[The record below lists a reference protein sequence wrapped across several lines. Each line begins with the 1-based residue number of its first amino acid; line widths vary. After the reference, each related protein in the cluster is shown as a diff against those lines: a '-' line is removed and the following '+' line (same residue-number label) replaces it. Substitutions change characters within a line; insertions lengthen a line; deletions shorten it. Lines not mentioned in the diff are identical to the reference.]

1 MKKIFSMNRFEGWNL
16 SLPLIQGGM
25 GVGVSL
31 SGLAGAVASEGGMG
45 VISTAQIGFEE
56 PDFVGNE
63 EACNLRS
70 IRKHIVR
77 AKELASGKGMIA
89 VNVMVALQQ
98 YREHVKEAVRAGAD
112 AVICGAGLPVDLPEL
127 VEAGKAKI
135 APIVSS
141 RRAAALLLALL
152 LVLTMAGCGSEKTLT
167 LTAAMPEVPATLDPA
182 MVTTDTEKTV
192 VLHLY
197 ENLMKLSSGGSRA
210 VAGQASSYEKT
221 DNGDGTETYTFRLRS
236 SLTWS
241 DGTPLTAADFV
252 YAWQRLAD
260 PATGSPNA
268 SLLRMVAGYDRVRAG
283 EGAENLAVSA
293 PDERTFVVTLSGHC
307 PYFAESVCVA
317 PETMPARAD
326 AVQSVL
332 PVTNGAYEVSSW
344 EDGQLTAVQ
353 RRAYYDSRRLGAQS
367 LTFLF
372 ETDADARQQL
382 FEDGKADFL
391 LGLTEQ
397 AVERRSDSWSA
408 EPGFRVAALLVNQL
422 AEATGEE
429 PLRQALSLSIDRN
442 ALTDAIGARTHLS
455 AQGLVPTGVR
465 NTAGEEFRT
474 VTDPVIDNLPEHREQ
489 NLRQAAKLLE
499 GVADG
504 GAIELLYEQTDE
516 NETVMHQLQQ
526 TWQDGLSLTVTL
538 RGVSADE
545 LQQSLQR
552 GEFTVAAVTLRG
564 EYNDPTAFLETWTG
578 GAEGN
583 WGNFYSS
590 AYDTLLRVVHASGDD
605 TARDAYLEDAEALLL
620 EKGYVIPLYEYTR
633 TWQLRDHLAG
643 LAADHMGGYWLGG
656 IQRVN

>member
-1 MKKIFSMNRFEGWNL
+1 MR
-16 SLPLIQGGM
+16 
-25 GVGVSL
+25 
-31 SGLAGAVASEGGMG
+31 
-45 VISTAQIGFEE
+45 QI
-56 PDFVGNE
+56 
-63 EACNLRS
+63 
-70 IRKHIVR
+70 
-77 AKELASGKGMIA
+77 
-89 VNVMVALQQ
+89 
-98 YREHVKEAVRAGAD
+98 
-112 AVICGAGLPVDLPEL
+112 
-127 VEAGKAKI
+127 
-135 APIVSS
+135 

-152 LVLTMAGCGSEKTLT
+152 LVLTMAGCGSEKTQT

-344 EDGQLTAVQ
+344 EDGQLIAVQ

-408 EPGFRVAALLVNQL
+408 EPGFPVA
-422 AEATGEE
+422 
-429 PLRQALSLSIDRN
+429 
-442 ALTDAIGARTHLS
+442 S
-455 AQGLVPTGVR
+455 A
-465 NTAGEEFRT
+465 
-474 VTDPVIDNLPEHREQ
+474 
-489 NLRQAAKLLE
+489 
-499 GVADG
+499 
-504 GAIELLYEQTDE
+504 
-516 NETVMHQLQQ
+516 
-526 TWQDGLSLTVTL
+526 S
-538 RGVSADE
+538 
-545 LQQSLQR
+545 
-552 GEFTVAAVTLRG
+552 
-564 EYNDPTAFLETWTG
+564 
-578 GAEGN
+578 
-583 WGNFYSS
+583 
-590 AYDTLLRVVHASGDD
+590 
-605 TARDAYLEDAEALLL
+605 
-620 EKGYVIPLYEYTR
+620 
-633 TWQLRDHLAG
+633 
-643 LAADHMGGYWLGG
+643 
-656 IQRVN
+656 

>member
-1 MKKIFSMNRFEGWNL
+1 MR
-16 SLPLIQGGM
+16 
-25 GVGVSL
+25 
-31 SGLAGAVASEGGMG
+31 
-45 VISTAQIGFEE
+45 QI
-56 PDFVGNE
+56 
-63 EACNLRS
+63 
-70 IRKHIVR
+70 
-77 AKELASGKGMIA
+77 
-89 VNVMVALQQ
+89 
-98 YREHVKEAVRAGAD
+98 
-112 AVICGAGLPVDLPEL
+112 
-127 VEAGKAKI
+127 
-135 APIVSS
+135 

-236 SLTWS
+236 ALTWS

-474 VTDPVIDNLPEHREQ
+474 ATGPVIDNLPEHREQ

-516 NETVMHQLQQ
+516 NETVMHQLKQ

-552 GEFTVAAVTLRG
+552 RRSHRG
-564 EYNDPTAFLETWTG
+564 RRD
-578 GAEGN
+578 AEGRIQRPDRLPRDAGPAARRATGATSTPAPMTRSCA
-583 WGNFYSS
+583 WYTHRVTIPRVTRTSRTRRRCCLKRATSSRSMSIRGRGSCATTSRGSPPTTWAATGWAASS
-590 AYDTLLRVVHASGDD
+590 A
-605 TARDAYLEDAEALLL
+605 
-620 EKGYVIPLYEYTR
+620 
-633 TWQLRDHLAG
+633 
-643 LAADHMGGYWLGG
+643 
-656 IQRVN
+656 

>member
-1 MKKIFSMNRFEGWNL
+1 MR
-16 SLPLIQGGM
+16 
-25 GVGVSL
+25 
-31 SGLAGAVASEGGMG
+31 
-45 VISTAQIGFEE
+45 QI
-56 PDFVGNE
+56 
-63 EACNLRS
+63 RS
-70 IRKHIVR
+70 
-77 AKELASGKGMIA
+77 
-89 VNVMVALQQ
+89 
-98 YREHVKEAVRAGAD
+98 
-112 AVICGAGLPVDLPEL
+112 
-127 VEAGKAKI
+127 
-135 APIVSS
+135 
-141 RRAAALLLALL
+141 AAALLLALL
-152 LVLTMAGCGSEKTLT
+152 LVLTMAGCGSEDTLT

-197 ENLMKLSSGGSRA
+197 ENLMKLSSDGSGGSRA

-307 PYFAESVCVA
+307 PYFAESVCAA

-367 LTFLF
+367 LTFRF
-372 ETDADARQQL
+372 EPDDDARQQL
-382 FEDGKADFL
+382 FEDGEADFL

-397 AVERRSDSWSA
+397 AVERRADSWSA

-422 AEATGEE
+422 AEATAEE
-429 PLRQALSLSIDRN
+429 PLRQALSLSIDRS
-442 ALTDAIGARTHLS
+442 ALTDALGARTHLS

-516 NETVMHQLQQ
+516 NETVMRQLQQ
-526 TWQDGLSLTVTL
+526 TWQDGLGLTVTL

-552 GEFTVAAVTLRG
+552 GEFTVAAVTLTG

>member
-1 MKKIFSMNRFEGWNL
+1 MR
-16 SLPLIQGGM
+16 
-25 GVGVSL
+25 
-31 SGLAGAVASEGGMG
+31 
-45 VISTAQIGFEE
+45 QI
-56 PDFVGNE
+56 
-63 EACNLRS
+63 
-70 IRKHIVR
+70 
-77 AKELASGKGMIA
+77 
-89 VNVMVALQQ
+89 
-98 YREHVKEAVRAGAD
+98 
-112 AVICGAGLPVDLPEL
+112 
-127 VEAGKAKI
+127 
-135 APIVSS
+135 

-236 SLTWS
+236 ALTWS

-372 ETDADARQQL
+372 ERMRMRASSSLRTAR
-382 FEDGKADFL
+382 
-391 LGLTEQ
+391 
-397 AVERRSDSWSA
+397 
-408 EPGFRVAALLVNQL
+408 
-422 AEATGEE
+422 
-429 PLRQALSLSIDRN
+429 
-442 ALTDAIGARTHLS
+442 RT
-455 AQGLVPTGVR
+455 
-465 NTAGEEFRT
+465 F
-474 VTDPVIDNLPEHREQ
+474 
-489 NLRQAAKLLE
+489 
-499 GVADG
+499 
-504 GAIELLYEQTDE
+504 
-516 NETVMHQLQQ
+516 
-526 TWQDGLSLTVTL
+526 
-538 RGVSADE
+538 
-545 LQQSLQR
+545 
-552 GEFTVAAVTLRG
+552 
-564 EYNDPTAFLETWTG
+564 
-578 GAEGN
+578 
-583 WGNFYSS
+583 SS
-590 AYDTLLRVVHASGDD
+590 A
-605 TARDAYLEDAEALLL
+605 
-620 EKGYVIPLYEYTR
+620 
-633 TWQLRDHLAG
+633 
-643 LAADHMGGYWLGG
+643 
-656 IQRVN
+656 